1 MNVHS
6 WGTRSH
12 FSGWV
17 SFMWAAAC
25 IDGSA
30 LLDLIPHVPCKHWK
44 RAKPGLL
51 SSHSLCPSWPGLVW
65 VQGWTSLHPCLRT
78 ETRWMVEVA
87 GCRAGCP
94 RSGCTKNQGTEMLT
108 KHTAALRAALAV
120 HLLLVVHQK
129 EVAEHY
135 RASQHPES
143 VNVIAVVL
151 LVDGNWAPTASEV
164 QERARTQMCPAATL
178 FLQTSFDPGVCVP
191 APQNPVFRK
200 GWPRQEKVRDQQ
212 RGY

>member
-12 FSGWV
+12 FSGCV

-78 ETRWMVEVA
+78 ETWWMVEVA
-87 GCRAGCP
+87 GCRAGRP
-94 RSGCTKNQGTEMLT
+94 RSGCTKNRARRCSQSTRLLSELPSQSTCSWLFTKKEMA
-108 KHTAALRAALAV
+108 KH
-120 HLLLVVHQK
+120 
-129 EVAEHY
+129 Y
-135 RASQHPES
+135 CASQHPES